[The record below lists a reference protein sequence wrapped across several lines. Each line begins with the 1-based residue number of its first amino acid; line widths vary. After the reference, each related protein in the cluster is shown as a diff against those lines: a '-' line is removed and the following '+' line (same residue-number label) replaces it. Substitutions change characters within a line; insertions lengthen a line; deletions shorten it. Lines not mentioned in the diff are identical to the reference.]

1 MPVAL
6 PGPAVSVP
14 RSFLMLLTTAFT
26 DKNPGALLLKLH
38 PVQRSFLP
46 ITGITDLCFHIYSS
60 PRQDLCKVDAGI
72 FFARKAKNAG
82 IRTDGEAFQRSER
95 KKEQVKM
102 H

>member
-1 MPVAL
+1 MPESILNKKRV
-6 PGPAVSVP
+6 
-14 RSFLMLLTTAFT
+14 
-26 DKNPGALLLKLH
+26 KL
-38 PVQRSFLP
+38 S
-46 ITGITDLCFHIYSS
+46 YSS